1 MNQMSWQSVAPG
13 RQVHVASPVISDQY
27 NKNLHSHDFF
37 ELFLVESGQGQ
48 HLLPSE
54 TNKLLPGDLVFVADR
69 HEHSLRA
76 DSMQIINIAFPA
88 SAVQPVF
95 AICPRLADI
104 YASQTPLHC
113 RSSSLQRERLHYWAQ
128 VLRPQSEPATSVQA
142 MLLDLIRA
150 EADDSYAEQL
160 PPWLA
165 DGLQRIS
172 EPPYL
177 TEGMS
182 ALVAI
187 CKRSREYIW
196 RTCKKTVQRRP
207 QDLINDLRMAY
218 AERRLRLSNDNILS
232 ICYDCGLSNISHFY
246 RLFQAQFAKT
256 PKQYRQQYQESVT

>member
-27 NKNLHSHDFF
+27 NKDLHSHDFY
-37 ELFLVESGQGQ
+37 ELFLVESGRGL
-48 HLLPSE
+48 HLLPSGPKE
-54 TNKLLPGDLVFVADR
+54 LLPGDLVYVADR

-88 SAVQPVF
+88 SAVQPLF
-95 AICPRLADI
+95 ALCPRLNEI
-104 YASQTPLHC
+104 YSSATPVHG

-128 VLRPQSEPATSVQA
+128 VLRPQSDPATSVQA
-142 MLLDLIRA
+142 MLLDLVRA
-150 EADDSYAEQL
+150 EADDAFPEEL
-160 PPWLA
+160 PTWLSDA
-165 DGLQRIS
+165 LQRMS

-177 TEGMS
+177 AEGMS
-182 ALVAI
+182 ALVAL

-196 RTCKKTVQRRP
+196 RTCKKSVQRRP
-207 QDLINDLRMAY
+207 QDLINDLRMAF
-218 AERRLRLSNDNILS
+218 AERRLRLSSDSILS

-246 RLFQAQFAKT
+246 RLFRAHFGKT